1 MNLLDEGLFTFHW
14 IWNLTANCTEFDW
27 PIEWTIFHFIFIFS
41 EVHHL
46 ESILDAFD
54 HDGLGRSRPSSV
66 ELINISVQF
75 LGILGIIAHAF
86 FDINFQ
92 YIVSSLFCRRAAIA
106 EITLCHIPLL
116 VELFNYSLLWKLIR
130 LGIVLD
136 AEVCL
141 GLWIL
146 DYVISSRLLNDRLV
160 LWARWRTRKLRQRS
174 LSPRATRINFWLV
187 GSASRC
193 SGGRALAILIYPSL
207 FFFDLYI
214 EYLRVAFNAWRWIIV
229 DVRVHRA
236 CAFNI
241 RFMLFRCQFIIA
253 IIRSF
258 FHALM

>member
-1 MNLLDEGLFTFHW
+1 M
-14 IWNLTANCTEFDW
+14 
-27 PIEWTIFHFIFIFS
+27 
-41 EVHHL
+41 

-141 GLWIL
+141 GL
-146 DYVISSRLLNDRLV
+146 
-160 LWARWRTRKLRQRS
+160 
-174 LSPRATRINFWLV
+174 
-187 GSASRC
+187 
-193 SGGRALAILIYPSL
+193 
-207 FFFDLYI
+207 
-214 EYLRVAFNAWRWIIV
+214 
-229 DVRVHRA
+229 
-236 CAFNI
+236 
-241 RFMLFRCQFIIA
+241 
-253 IIRSF
+253 
-258 FHALM
+258 